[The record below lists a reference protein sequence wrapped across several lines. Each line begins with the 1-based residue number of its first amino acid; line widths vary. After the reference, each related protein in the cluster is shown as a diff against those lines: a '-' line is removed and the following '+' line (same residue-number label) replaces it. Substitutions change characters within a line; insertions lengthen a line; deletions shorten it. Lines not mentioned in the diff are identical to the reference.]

1 MDPGWIKT
9 FGMNIQKYQL
19 LQCPTCL
26 HGFGMF
32 WAYLLWLGQEGC
44 GLGSTQ
50 FCSIGLKSSISS
62 HAARKCRRDIHG
74 SWGLFRVG
82 PIKRVA
88 CILREWKELGKTIQ
102 ASLKTS
108 KNSTEN
114 INIH

>member
-1 MDPGWIKT
+1 MDQNLWDEHPEISASTMSYMSTW
-9 FGMNIQKYQL
+9 
-19 LQCPTCL
+19 
-26 HGFGMF
+26 F

-62 HAARKCRRDIHG
+62 HAARRCRRDIHG

-88 CILREWKELGKTIQ
+88 CILRE
-102 ASLKTS
+102 
-108 KNSTEN
+108 
-114 INIH
+114 